1 MSKYV
6 FFVVGIVVS
15 VVVGTYFGW
24 IVHQNGL
31 PQNVSL
37 ILSGLFSFIVSW
49 NVAVKFD
56 RWDD

>member
-37 ILSGLFSFIVSW
+37 ILSGLLSFIVSW